1 MYNKNKA
8 TDKFIILCLFR
19 KKRRIMRLHY
29 EIKGMTCAACVAHV
43 ERAIEKVIGD
53 GDSVNV
59 SLLTNSVSLVVDDAT
74 DLQRL
79 ESQLAA
85 SIKSAGYELVTEK
98 QKEKKENNESKKH
111 IINLALSIF
120 FTLCVMYLS
129 MGSMVGLPA
138 PAFLSG
144 AEDAAWMCLAQF
156 LLTLPVLILN
166 RRFFISGARALWNR
180 SPNMDSLICV
190 GAGAAIL
197 YGLFAF
203 LMIITAQNT
212 DTVHKYLHDL
222 YFESAAMIL
231 TLVSLGKLLE
241 ARAKDKTADAIRSL
255 STLAPAFVTV
265 LKEDKEILLPIEE
278 LQKENVFLVRAGE
291 RIPADGVVLSGSGT
305 VDESALTGESMPVE
319 KTDGSE
325 VRAACIL
332 LSGALTVRAERV
344 GEDSSLARIIR
355 LLEDAASSKAPI
367 ARVADK
373 VSAVFVPIVMAIS
386 ALTLIVWLVATQ
398 NIEQALRSAIS
409 VLVISCPCALGLATP
424 TAITVGVGR
433 AAKMGVLFR
442 SAEALEKFSTVKTIV
457 FDKTG
462 TLTEGKPAL
471 TDVYSYN
478 TTAEALLL
486 AAASVEHLSAHP
498 LAEAVCR
505 GAEEYGITK
514 WETVTDFA
522 TLIGIGALGKIDGK
536 TCRIGKPSEKFLLQI
551 DNTKQSAQ
559 IQENTVFSLHVVQ
572 KDGVCDI
579 KQDIQTLENQG
590 KTVVLVTLDD
600 KPIGVLALADRI
612 RKETKETV
620 QKLKEDGLSALM
632 LTGDNARTAAAI
644 SAEAGLD
651 GHHAGLMPED
661 KERIV
666 REISATSPC
675 AMVGDGIND
684 APALTRADIGIAVG
698 AGTEVAI
705 DCADVVLSGNTLSS
719 VVDALRL
726 SRATLRIIKENLFW
740 ALFYNAICIP
750 VAAGALF
757 PLLGWQLSPMLA
769 SAAMSCSSL
778 FVVSNALRLRFI
790 SLDKGEKKMFGLKK
804 KENITHTLTVEGMM
818 CQHCVSH
825 VKKALEGV
833 KGVTAVSV
841 DLDAKTATVDALSS
855 TSVDALITAVKN
867 AGYECQVKSE

>member
-1 MYNKNKA
+1 MYNKKENK
-8 TDKFIILCLFR
+8 KKV
-19 KKRRIMRLHY
+19 KKRCFWRFTKNMRLHY
-29 EIKGMTCAACVAHV
+29 TIKGMTCAACVAHV
-43 ERAIEKVIGD
+43 ERAVGKVIGE
-53 GDSVNV
+53 GESASV

-74 DLQRL
+74 DLSALEGRL
-79 ESQLAA
+79 SAA
-85 SIKSAGYELVTEK
+85 IKSAGYELVTEEK
-98 QKEKKENNESKKH
+98 TNVKEKSESRRQ
-111 IINLALSIF
+111 IVSLLVSAV
-120 FTLCVMYLS
+120 FTLLLMLLS
-129 MGSMVGLPA
+129 MGHMIGIPA
-138 PAFLSG
+138 PAFLRG
-144 AEDAAWMCLAQF
+144 AENAALMCLAQF

-190 GAGAAIL
+190 GAGASVI

-203 LMIITAQNT
+203 FMIVTAKDA

-231 TLVSLGKLLE
+231 TLVSVGKLLE

-255 STLAPAFVTV
+255 SDLAPAFVTI
-265 LKEDKEILLPIEE
+265 LKEEKETLIPIEE
-278 LQKENVFLVRAGE
+278 LQAGDVFLVRAGE
-291 RIPADGVVLSGSGT
+291 RIPADGVVLLGSGS

-319 KTDGSE
+319 KSTDSE
-325 VRAACIL
+325 VRAACVL
-332 LSGALTVRAERV
+332 LSGALVVKAEKV

-367 ARVADK
+367 ARVADR

-386 ALTLIVWLVATQ
+386 GVTLIVWLIATQ
-398 NIEQALRSAIS
+398 SIEQALRSAIS

-433 AAKMGVLFR
+433 AAKKGVLFR
-442 SAEALEKFSTVKTIV
+442 SAEALEKLSSVQTVV

-471 TDVYSYN
+471 TDVYAYQI
-478 TTAEALLL
+478 TAEELLR
-486 AAASVEHLSAHP
+486 AAASVEHLSSHP
-498 LAEAVCR
+498 LAAAVCR

-514 WETVTDFA
+514 LDDVTDFE
-522 TLIGIGALGKIDGK
+522 TLIGVGACGKIDGK
-536 TCRIGKPSEKFLLQI
+536 RLSVGRPDTKILSALQESGK
-551 DNTKQSAQ
+551 DTK
-559 IQENTVFSLHVVQ
+559 IQENTAFSLHVVQ
-572 KDGVCDI
+572 KSSVWNIQKDI
-579 KQDIQTLENQG
+579 SDLENQG
-590 KTVVLVTLDD
+590 KTVVLVTLDEE
-600 KPIGVLALADRI
+600 PVGVLAIADRI
-612 RKETKETV
+612 RKEANETV
-620 QKLKEDGLSALM
+620 QKLKQNGISVLM
-632 LTGDNARTAAAI
+632 LTGDNERTAAAI
-644 SAEAGLD
+644 SLEAGLD
-651 GHHAGLMPED
+651 GYHAGLFPED

-666 REISATSPC
+666 REISSTSAC

-684 APALTRADIGIAVG
+684 APALTRADIGIAIG

-705 DCADVVLSGNTLSS
+705 DCADVVLSGNTLTS
-719 VVDALRL
+719 VGDALHI

-750 VAAGALF
+750 VAAGALY
-757 PLLGWQLSPMLA
+757 PLFGWQLSPMLA

-790 SLDKGEKKMFGLKK
+790 SLDKGEKKMFGMKK
-804 KENITHTLTVEGMM
+804 KENVTYTLTVEGMM

-833 KGVTAVSV
+833 KGVSVVSV
-841 DLDAKTATVDALSS
+841 DLDTKTATVEALSS
-855 TSVDALITAVKN
+855 VSVDALITAVKD
-867 AGYECQVKSE
+867 AGYESKVQNAE

>member
-1 MYNKNKA
+1 
-8 TDKFIILCLFR
+8 
-19 KKRRIMRLHY
+19 MRLHY

-43 ERAIEKVIGD
+43 ERAIGKVIGE
-53 GDSVNV
+53 GESANV
-59 SLLTNSVSLVVDDAT
+59 SLLTNSVSLVVDDGT
-74 DLQRL
+74 NVKGL
-79 ESQLAA
+79 ESRLAA
-85 SIKSAGYELVTEK
+85 SVKQAGYELVTEK
-98 QKEKKENNESKKH
+98 QENKIENKETQKR
-111 IINLALSIF
+111 IVNLVLSIF

-138 PAFLSG
+138 PAFLRG
-144 AEDAAWMCLAQF
+144 AENAVWMCLAQF
-156 LLTLPVLILN
+156 ILTIPVLILN

-190 GAGAAIL
+190 GAGASIL

-203 LMIITAQNT
+203 LMIVTAKNA

-231 TLVSLGKLLE
+231 TLVSVGKLLE

-265 LKEDKEILLPIEE
+265 IKDGKETLTPIEE
-278 LQKENVFLVRAGE
+278 LQKEDVFLIRAGE

-319 KTDGSE
+319 KSEGNE

-386 ALTLIVWLVATQ
+386 ALTLIVWLIATS

-424 TAITVGVGR
+424 TAITVGIGR
-433 AAKMGVLFR
+433 AAKKGVLFR
-442 SAEALEKFSTVKTIV
+442 SAEAMEKFCSVKTIV

-471 TDVYSYN
+471 TDLYAYN
-478 TTAEALLL
+478 TPAEDVLRLS
-486 AAASVEHLSAHP
+486 ASVEHLSSHP
-498 LAEAVCR
+498 LAAAVCR
-505 GAEEYGITK
+505 GAEDYGITK
-514 WETVTDFA
+514 FETVTNFESL
-522 TLIGIGALGKIDGK
+522 TGVGALGTVDGK
-536 TCRIGKPSEKFLLQI
+536 SIRIGKPSDDLLSQIKKNEKA
-551 DNTKQSAQ
+551 TEKQEKTA
-559 IQENTVFSLHVVQ
+559 FSLHVVQ
-572 KDGVCDI
+572 KNGISDI
-579 KQDIQTLENQG
+579 REDIQLLENQG
-590 KTVVLVTLDD
+590 KTVVLVTLNDA
-600 KPIGVLALADRI
+600 PVGVLALADRI
-612 RKETKETV
+612 REEAKETI
-620 QKLKEDGLSALM
+620 QNLKKDGLSSLM
-632 LTGDNARTAAAI
+632 LTGDNERTAAAI
-644 SAEAGLD
+644 SQEAGLD
-651 GHHAGLMPED
+651 GYRAGLLPED

-666 REISATSPC
+666 REISATSVC

-684 APALTRADIGIAVG
+684 APALTRADIGIAIG

-705 DCADVVLSGNTLSS
+705 DCADVVLSGNTLSG
-719 VVDALRL
+719 VADALRL
-726 SRATLRIIKENLFW
+726 SRATLRVIKQNLFW

-750 VAAGALF
+750 VAAGVF
-757 PLLGWQLSPMLA
+757 YPILGWQLSPMLA
-769 SAAMSCSSL
+769 SAAMSFSSL
-778 FVVSNALRLRFI
+778 FVVSNALRLRII
-790 SLDKGEKKMFGLKK
+790 SLHKGEKKMFGLKK
-804 KENITHTLTVEGMM
+804 KEMITHTLAVEGMM
-818 CQHCVSH
+818 CKNCVAH
-825 VKKALEGV
+825 VQKALEGV
-833 KGVTAVSV
+833 KSVTAVSV
-841 DLDAKTATVDALSS
+841 DLESKTATVEVPASIS
-855 TSVDALITAVKN
+855 GETLIAAVTA
-867 AGYECQVKSE
+867 AGYECKEV

>member
-1 MYNKNKA
+1 
-8 TDKFIILCLFR
+8 
-19 KKRRIMRLHY
+19 
-29 EIKGMTCAACVAHV
+29 MTCAACVAHV
-43 ERAIEKVIGD
+43 EKAVGRVLKD
-53 GDSVNV
+53 GESATV
-59 SLLTNSVSLVVDDAT
+59 SLLTNSVALIVDDAT
-74 DLQRL
+74 DTKGLAER
-79 ESQLAA
+79 LAA
-85 SIKSAGYELVTEK
+85 SVKQAGYELVIE
-98 QKEKKENNESKKH
+98 KEKNKKETNEVQKRVLS
-111 IINLALSIF
+111 LVVSAL
-120 FTLCVMYLS
+120 FTLGVMYLS

-138 PAFLSG
+138 PAFLKG
-144 AEDAAWMCLAQF
+144 VENAALMCLAQF
-156 LLTLPVLILN
+156 ALTLPVLIIN

-190 GAGAAIL
+190 GSGASVL

-203 LMIITAQNT
+203 VMIITAQNA

-265 LKEDKEILLPIEE
+265 IVDGKENLIPIED
-278 LQKENVFLVRAGE
+278 LQKEDVFLIRAGE

-319 KTDGSE
+319 KVEGSE
-325 VRAACIL
+325 VRAACVL

-386 ALTLIVWLVATQ
+386 ALTLIVWLIVTQ
-398 NIEQALRSAIS
+398 NGEQALRSAIS

-424 TAITVGVGR
+424 TAITVGIGR
-433 AAKMGVLFR
+433 AAKGGVLFR
-442 SAEALEKFSTVKTIV
+442 SAEALEKLCRAQTIV

-471 TDVYSYN
+471 TDVYAYHINAKS
-478 TTAEALLL
+478 LLL
-486 AAASVEHLSAHP
+486 AAASVENLSAHP
-498 LAEAVCR
+498 LAAAVCR
-505 GAEEYGITK
+505 GAVLCGIDEF
-514 WETVTDFA
+514 ETVTDFE
-522 TLIGIGALGKIDGK
+522 TLTGVGARGNVGGKI
-536 TCRIGKPSEKFLLQI
+536 CRIGRPSEEILSQI
-551 DNTKQSAQ
+551 KDD
-559 IQENTVFSLHVVQ
+559 ENAISIEQKLDFSLHVVE
-572 KDGVCDI
+572 KISAYSI
-579 KQDIQTLENQG
+579 KEDIQNLENQG

-600 KPIGVLALADRI
+600 DPVGVLALADRI
-612 RKETKETV
+612 RDEANDAI
-620 QKLKEDGLSALM
+620 QNLKKSGISCMM
-632 LTGDNARTAAAI
+632 LTGDNEQTAAAI
-644 SAEAGLD
+644 SAQAGLD
-651 GHHAGLMPED
+651 GYRAGLMPED
-661 KERIV
+661 KEGIV
-666 REISATSPC
+666 RELCKTTVC

-705 DCADVVLSGNTLSS
+705 DCADVVLSGNSLLGVSN
-719 VVDALRL
+719 ALNL

-750 VAAGALF
+750 VAAGALY

-790 SLDKGEKKMFGLKK
+790 SLNKGEKKMFGLKK
-804 KENITHTLTVEGMM
+804 KETLTHTLVVEGMM
-818 CQHCVSH
+818 CKNCVAH
-825 VKKALEGV
+825 VQKALEGV
-833 KGVTAVSV
+833 KGVSAVSV
-841 DLDAKTATVDALSS
+841 DLESKTATVEALSS
-855 TSVDALITAVKN
+855 VSVSTLITAVTT
-867 AGYECQVKSE
+867 AGYECQEK

>member
-1 MYNKNKA
+1 
-8 TDKFIILCLFR
+8 
-19 KKRRIMRLHY
+19 MRLHY

-43 ERAIEKVIGD
+43 ERAIGKVIGD
-53 GDSVNV
+53 GESANV
-59 SLLTNSVSLVVDDAT
+59 SLLTNSVSLLVDDAT

-79 ESQLAA
+79 EGQLAA
-85 SIKSAGYELVTEK
+85 LIKSAGYELVTEK
-98 QKEKKENNESKKH
+98 QKEKKENNESKKR
-111 IINLALSIF
+111 IIHLALSIF
-120 FTLCVMYLS
+120 FTLGVMYLS

-138 PAFLSG
+138 PAFLRG
-144 AEDAAWMCLAQF
+144 VENAAWMCLAQF

-190 GAGAAIL
+190 GAGASVL

-203 LMIITAQNT
+203 VMIVTAQNAE
-212 DTVHKYLHDL
+212 TVHNYLHDL

-231 TLVSLGKLLE
+231 ALVSVGKLLE

-265 LKEDKEILLPIEE
+265 LKDGKETLLPIEE
-278 LQKENVFLVRAGE
+278 LQKEDVFLIRAGE

-305 VDESALTGESMPVE
+305 VDESALTGESMPQE
-319 KTDGSE
+319 KEEGGE
-325 VRAACIL
+325 VRAACVL

-386 ALTLIVWLVATQ
+386 AVTLAVWLIATQ
-398 NIEQALRSAIS
+398 NVEQALRSAIS

-424 TAITVGVGR
+424 TAITVGIGR
-433 AAKMGVLFR
+433 AAKKGVLFR
-442 SAEALEKFSTVKTIV
+442 SAEALEKLSSIKTVV

-471 TDVYSYN
+471 TDVYAYQ
-478 TTAEALLL
+478 TTAEELLRV
-486 AAASVEHLSAHP
+486 AASIEHLSAHP
-498 LAEAVCR
+498 LATAVCR
-505 GAEEYGITK
+505 GAEEYGVTK
-514 WETVTDFA
+514 RETVTDFA
-522 TLIGIGALGKIDGK
+522 TLTGVGALGKIDGK
-536 TCRIGKPSEKFLLQI
+536 TCRIGKPDEEFLAQI
-551 DNTKQSAQ
+551 NNTKQSTK
-559 IQENTVFSLHVVQ
+559 IQENTAFSLHVVQ

-612 RKETKETV
+612 RKEAKETV
-620 QKLKEDGLSALM
+620 QKLKEDGISTVM
-632 LTGDNARTAAAI
+632 LTGDNTRTAAAI
-644 SAEAGLD
+644 SVQAGLD
-651 GHHAGLMPED
+651 GYHAGLMPED
-661 KERIV
+661 KERLV
-666 REISATSPC
+666 REISAASPC

-705 DCADVVLSGNTLSS
+705 DCADVVLSGNTLST
-719 VVDALRL
+719 VVDALHL

-750 VAAGALF
+750 VAAGALY

-790 SLDKGEKKMFGLKK
+790 PLNKGEKKMFGMKK
-804 KENITHTLTVEGMM
+804 KENITHTLSVEGMM

-855 TSVDALITAVKN
+855 VSVDVLVAAVKD
-867 AGYECQVKSE
+867 AGYECKA

>member
-1 MYNKNKA
+1 
-8 TDKFIILCLFR
+8 
-19 KKRRIMRLHY
+19 MRLNY

-43 ERAIEKVIGD
+43 ERAVARVVGEKEN
-53 GDSVNV
+53 VNV
-59 SLLTNSVSLVVDDAT
+59 SLLTNSVTLIVDDGT
-74 DLQRL
+74 DIQSLEGRL
-79 ESQLAA
+79 TA
-85 SIKSAGYELVTEK
+85 SVKSAGYELITQKQMSKKE
-98 QKEKKENNESKKH
+98 QKESRKH
-111 IINLALSIF
+111 IVNLVLSII
-120 FTLCVMYLS
+120 FTLGVMVLS
-129 MGSMVGLPA
+129 MGHMVGIPT

-144 AEDAAWMCLAQF
+144 TENAARMCLSQL
-156 LLTLPVLILN
+156 LLTLPVLIIN

-190 GAGAAIL
+190 GAGAAVL

-203 LMIITAQNT
+203 VMIVTAQST

-255 STLAPAFVTV
+255 STLAPAFVTL
-265 LKEDKEILLPIEE
+265 LKEEKEIVVPIED
-278 LQKENVFLVRAGE
+278 LQKGDVILIRAGE
-291 RIPADGVVLSGSGT
+291 RIPADGAVLFGSGT

-319 KTDGSE
+319 KSEGCE

-386 ALTLIVWLVATQ
+386 ALTLVVWLIATQ
-398 NIEQALRSAIS
+398 NGEQALRSAIS

-433 AAKMGVLFR
+433 AAKKGVLFR
-442 SAEALEKFSTVKTIV
+442 SAEALEKLCSAQTVV

-471 TDVYSYN
+471 TDVYTYN
-478 TTAEALLL
+478 TDPGELLI
-486 AAASVEHLSAHP
+486 AAASVEHLSSHP
-498 LAEAVCR
+498 LAAAVCR
-505 GAEEYGITK
+505 GAEEYGITQL
-514 WETVTDFA
+514 ETVTDFA
-522 TLIGIGALGKIDGK
+522 SLTGVGALGTVRGKI
-536 TCRIGKPSEKFLLQI
+536 CRIGRPSEELL
-551 DNTKQSAQ
+551 AQ
-559 IQENTVFSLHVVQ
+559 TDSTQKSTQTQENIAFSLHVVQ
-572 KDGVCDI
+572 KDGVGDI
-579 KQDIQTLENQG
+579 KEDISALENQG
-590 KTVVLVTLDD
+590 KTVVLVTFDGA
-600 KPIGVLALADRI
+600 PVGVLALADRI
-612 RKETKETV
+612 RKDAKEAV
-620 QKLKEDGLSALM
+620 QGLKNAGIGCLM
-632 LTGDNARTAAAI
+632 LTGDNERTAAAI
-644 SAEAGLD
+644 SAQAGLD
-651 GHHAGLMPED
+651 GYRAGLLPED

-666 REISATSPC
+666 RELSDTSVC

-705 DCADVVLSGNTLSS
+705 DCADVVLSGNSIAG
-719 VVDALRL
+719 VADAFHI
-726 SRATLRIIKENLFW
+726 SRATLRIIKQNLFW
-740 ALFYNAICIP
+740 ALFYNVICIP
-750 VAAGALF
+750 VAAGALY
-757 PLLGWQLSPMLA
+757 PITGWQLSPMLA

-790 SLDKGEKKMFGLKK
+790 SLYKGEKKMFGLKK
-804 KENITHTLTVEGMM
+804 KETVQHTLTVEGMM
-818 CQHCVSH
+818 CKNCVAH
-825 VKKALEGV
+825 VQKALEGV
-833 KGVTAVSV
+833 KGVTGVTV
-841 DLDAKTATVDALSS
+841 DLESKTATVDALSS
-855 TSVDALITAVKN
+855 VSVDALIAAVTA
-867 AGYECQVKSE
+867 AGYECKEK